1 MFGTEKINGLFI
13 QLMLCGGTLTGLNRR
28 FITTCFQKNW
38 YNCKIGM
45 TTQTWFAKHKTFI
58 YKWKKH
64 SRRPKEEWLRPRE
77 QQVTWTVLQSHLGF
91 LCVQTNSFLSPSP
104 SPQWK
109 SLHIPSRMYALNQE
123 LTGSPS
129 TTSPLGFRITMT
141 NWAWKVII
149 STGPWSIIFPIAN
162 WETEKTVKPDWL
174 QGFFLSVKNKETYI
188 DIVNVQDLRVELKPH
203 GLGLL
208 NWVCQLAVRLQKKHI
223 ITVQRPSL
231 AVLSCCFKHLKV
243 KVLQN
248 HSKADTPLHST
259 SPSTHPA
266 LPGS

>member
-1 MFGTEKINGLFI
+1 MICKTQNFHIQVKKAQPQAKGRMVTSQRATGDLDGLAKPFGFFVCPN
-13 QLMLCGGTLTGLNRR
+13 
-28 FITTCFQKNW
+28 
-38 YNCKIGM
+38 
-45 TTQTWFAKHKTFI
+45 
-58 YKWKKH
+58 
-64 SRRPKEEWLRPRE
+64 
-77 QQVTWTVLQSHLGF
+77 QQFPQPF
-91 LCVQTNSFLSPSP
+91 LP

-109 SLHIPSRMYALNQE
+109 SLHMPSCMYALNQE

-208 NWVCQLAVRLQKKHI
+208 NWVCQLAVRLQRKHI
-223 ITVQRPSL
+223 VTVQRPSL
-231 AVLSCCFKHLKV
+231 SVLSCCFKHLKV

-248 HSKADTPLHST
+248 HSEADTPLHST